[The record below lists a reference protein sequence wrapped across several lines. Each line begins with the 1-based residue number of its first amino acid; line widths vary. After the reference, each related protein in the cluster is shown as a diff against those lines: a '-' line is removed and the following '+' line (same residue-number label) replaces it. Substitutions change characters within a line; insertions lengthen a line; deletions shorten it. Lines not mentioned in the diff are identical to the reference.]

1 MCIRDRYYVSENV
14 APEVYA
20 LRKETKDLADA
31 SVADAKDLKGDVY
44 KRQG

>member
-1 MCIRDRYYVSENV
+1 MDGKYYVSENV

-31 SVADAKDLKGDVY
+31 SVADAETYHALMQIIY
-44 KRQG
+44 C